1 MFTEAQKKRL
11 MDWEDHRKAEGLTSG
26 ILEDWVDSIPIRQV
40 AVFQKAGI
48 ITDFKDYGKDHQKC
62 IRIDAKMLM
71 QAVKEISSPKPVGRP
86 TLPPE
91 VHRANH
97 MIRAKRMAS
106 HQAIQGVLGS
116 QSRRSRTHHSDTR
129 KQDLRKKDRQMP
141 VFSCM
146 INQAHAQGRIEK
158 EVLLC

>member
-11 MDWEDHRKAEGLTSG
+11 MDWEDHRKAEDLTSG

-62 IRIDAKMLM
+62 IRIDVKMLM

-91 VHRANH
+91 AHRANH
-97 MIRAKRMAS
+97 MIRAS
-106 HQAIQGVLGS
+106 
-116 QSRRSRTHHSDTR
+116 
-129 KQDLRKKDRQMP
+129 
-141 VFSCM
+141 
-146 INQAHAQGRIEK
+146 EK
-158 EVLLC
+158 EWLLIKRFKECLEVNPEEAERTLRILESKI

>member
-91 VHRANH
+91 AHRANH
-97 MIRAKRMAS
+97 MIRAS
-106 HQAIQGVLGS
+106 
-116 QSRRSRTHHSDTR
+116 
-129 KQDLRKKDRQMP
+129 
-141 VFSCM
+141 
-146 INQAHAQGRIEK
+146 EK
-158 EVLLC
+158 EWLLIKRFKECLEVNPEEAERTLRILESKI

>member
-40 AVFQKAGI
+40 TVFQKAGI
-48 ITDFKDYGKDHQKC
+48 ITDFKDYGKDRQKC
-62 IRIDAKMLM
+62 IRIDVKMLM

-97 MIRAKRMAS
+97 MIRAS
-106 HQAIQGVLGS
+106 
-116 QSRRSRTHHSDTR
+116 
-129 KQDLRKKDRQMP
+129 
-141 VFSCM
+141 
-146 INQAHAQGRIEK
+146 EK
-158 EVLLC
+158 EWLLIKRFKECLEVNPEEAERTLRILESKI

>member
-91 VHRANH
+91 THRANH
-97 MIRAKRMAS
+97 MIRAS
-106 HQAIQGVLGS
+106 
-116 QSRRSRTHHSDTR
+116 
-129 KQDLRKKDRQMP
+129 
-141 VFSCM
+141 
-146 INQAHAQGRIEK
+146 EK
-158 EVLLC
+158 EWLLIKRFKECLEVNPEEAERTLRILEGKI

>member
-97 MIRAKRMAS
+97 MIRAS
-106 HQAIQGVLGS
+106 
-116 QSRRSRTHHSDTR
+116 
-129 KQDLRKKDRQMP
+129 
-141 VFSCM
+141 
-146 INQAHAQGRIEK
+146 EK
-158 EVLLC
+158 EWLLIKRFKECLEVNPEEAERTIRILESKI

>member
-48 ITDFKDYGKDHQKC
+48 ITDFKDYGKGHQKC

-91 VHRANH
+91 AHRANH
-97 MIRAKRMAS
+97 MIRAS
-106 HQAIQGVLGS
+106 
-116 QSRRSRTHHSDTR
+116 
-129 KQDLRKKDRQMP
+129 
-141 VFSCM
+141 
-146 INQAHAQGRIEK
+146 EK
-158 EVLLC
+158 EWLLIKRFKECLEVNPEDAERTLRILESKI

>member
-97 MIRAKRMAS
+97 MIRAS
-106 HQAIQGVLGS
+106 
-116 QSRRSRTHHSDTR
+116 
-129 KQDLRKKDRQMP
+129 
-141 VFSCM
+141 
-146 INQAHAQGRIEK
+146 EK
-158 EVLLC
+158 EWLLIKRFKECLEVNPEEAERTLRILESKI

>member
-1 MFTEAQKKRL
+1 MVKMFTEAQKKRL

-40 AVFQKAGI
+40 AVFQNAGI
-48 ITDFKDYGKDHQKC
+48 ITDFKDYGKGHQKC

-91 VHRANH
+91 AHRANH
-97 MIRAKRMAS
+97 MIRAS
-106 HQAIQGVLGS
+106 
-116 QSRRSRTHHSDTR
+116 
-129 KQDLRKKDRQMP
+129 
-141 VFSCM
+141 
-146 INQAHAQGRIEK
+146 EK
-158 EVLLC
+158 EWLLIKRFKECLEVNPEDAERTLRILESKI

>member
-11 MDWEDHRKAEGLTSG
+11 MDWEDHRKAEDLTSG

-97 MIRAKRMAS
+97 MIRAS
-106 HQAIQGVLGS
+106 
-116 QSRRSRTHHSDTR
+116 
-129 KQDLRKKDRQMP
+129 
-141 VFSCM
+141 
-146 INQAHAQGRIEK
+146 EK
-158 EVLLC
+158 EWLLIKRFKECLEVNPEEAERTLRILESKI

>member
-1 MFTEAQKKRL
+1 MIKMFTEAQKKRL

-48 ITDFKDYGKDHQKC
+48 ITDFKDYGKGHQKC

-86 TLPPE
+86 ALPPE
-91 VHRANH
+91 AHRANH
-97 MIRAKRMAS
+97 MIRAS
-106 HQAIQGVLGS
+106 
-116 QSRRSRTHHSDTR
+116 
-129 KQDLRKKDRQMP
+129 
-141 VFSCM
+141 
-146 INQAHAQGRIEK
+146 EK
-158 EVLLC
+158 EWLLIKRFKECLEVNPEEAERTLRIVESKI

>member
-1 MFTEAQKKRL
+1 MVKVFTEAQKKRL

-97 MIRAKRMAS
+97 MIRAS
-106 HQAIQGVLGS
+106 
-116 QSRRSRTHHSDTR
+116 
-129 KQDLRKKDRQMP
+129 
-141 VFSCM
+141 
-146 INQAHAQGRIEK
+146 EK
-158 EVLLC
+158 EWLLIKRFKECLEVNPEEAERTIRILESKI

>member
-91 VHRANH
+91 AHRVNH
-97 MIRAKRMAS
+97 MIRAS
-106 HQAIQGVLGS
+106 
-116 QSRRSRTHHSDTR
+116 
-129 KQDLRKKDRQMP
+129 
-141 VFSCM
+141 
-146 INQAHAQGRIEK
+146 EK
-158 EVLLC
+158 EWLLIKRFKECLEVNPEEAERTLRILESKI

>member
-91 VHRANH
+91 AHRANH
-97 MIRAKRMAS
+97 MIRAS
-106 HQAIQGVLGS
+106 
-116 QSRRSRTHHSDTR
+116 
-129 KQDLRKKDRQMP
+129 
-141 VFSCM
+141 
-146 INQAHAQGRIEK
+146 EK
-158 EVLLC
+158 EWLLIKRFKECLEVNPEEAERTLRILEGKI

>member
-62 IRIDAKMLM
+62 IRIDVKMLM

-91 VHRANH
+91 AHRANH
-97 MIRAKRMAS
+97 MIRAS
-106 HQAIQGVLGS
+106 
-116 QSRRSRTHHSDTR
+116 
-129 KQDLRKKDRQMP
+129 
-141 VFSCM
+141 
-146 INQAHAQGRIEK
+146 EK
-158 EVLLC
+158 EWLLIKRFKECLEVNPEEAERTLRILEGKI

>member
-1 MFTEAQKKRL
+1 MVKMFTEAQKKRL

-97 MIRAKRMAS
+97 MIRAS
-106 HQAIQGVLGS
+106 
-116 QSRRSRTHHSDTR
+116 
-129 KQDLRKKDRQMP
+129 
-141 VFSCM
+141 
-146 INQAHAQGRIEK
+146 EK
-158 EVLLC
+158 EWLLIKRFKECLEVNPEEAERTLRILESKI

>member
-1 MFTEAQKKRL
+1 MVKMFTEAQKKRL

-48 ITDFKDYGKDHQKC
+48 ITDFKDYGKGHQKC

-91 VHRANH
+91 AHRANH
-97 MIRAKRMAS
+97 MIRAS
-106 HQAIQGVLGS
+106 
-116 QSRRSRTHHSDTR
+116 
-129 KQDLRKKDRQMP
+129 
-141 VFSCM
+141 
-146 INQAHAQGRIEK
+146 EK
-158 EVLLC
+158 EWLLIKRFKECLEVNPEDAERTLRILESKI

>member
-1 MFTEAQKKRL
+1 MVKMFTEAQKKRL

-48 ITDFKDYGKDHQKC
+48 ITDFKDYGKGHQKC

-91 VHRANH
+91 AHRVNH
-97 MIRAKRMAS
+97 MIRAS
-106 HQAIQGVLGS
+106 
-116 QSRRSRTHHSDTR
+116 
-129 KQDLRKKDRQMP
+129 
-141 VFSCM
+141 
-146 INQAHAQGRIEK
+146 EK
-158 EVLLC
+158 EWLLIKRFKECLEVNPEEAERTLRILESKI